1 MILSKEELKTLEDLT
16 QIYGPS
22 GDEKLVKEYL
32 KEQYLKLN
40 LEVMED
46 NLGSI
51 IALKKGKK
59 ENAKKVFLVAHMDE
73 VGFMVRKI
81 LPNGAIMVL
90 PLGGHNPQ
98 AILSNRVILKTQ
110 DNRFY
115 KGLVN
120 ALPPHLMKG
129 RSDSVTQ
136 IDDMVFDFGF
146 TSKKETEDAG
156 IRIGDTIICEGNFQ
170 VLNDGRRLLSKAFD
184 DRLGLSL
191 GLEVL
196 KALKDEEL
204 DFDLY
209 VGGSVQEEV
218 GCRGALTSS
227 FKVHPD
233 LAIVVDC
240 SPARD
245 SNGDTSDLGILGQGV
260 LIRVT
265 DGNMIAFKDLI
276 SYQVSCLERAG
287 VKYQYFISP
296 GGTDAG
302 NIHKQFDGIKTMTYC
317 LCARNIHTPST
328 LLDSE
333 DYLNAIK
340 GLIFMLKDLSEG
352 KNYKL

>member
-1 MILSKEELKTLEDLT
+1 MLLSKDELKILEELT
-16 QIYGPS
+16 QIFGPS
-22 GDEKLVKEYL
+22 GDEGLVRDYL
-32 KEQYLKLN
+32 KRHYHDLG
-40 LEVMED
+40 LETYED

-51 IALKKGKK
+51 IALKKSKNP
-59 ENAKKVFLVAHMDE
+59 NAKKVLLVAHMDE
-73 VGFMVRKI
+73 VGFMVSKI
-81 LPNGAIMVL
+81 LSNGAVMVL

-98 AILSNRVILKTQ
+98 ALLSNRVILKTQ
-110 DNRFY
+110 KGEFY
-115 KGLVN
+115 HGLIN
-120 ALPPHLMKG
+120 ALPPHLLK
-129 RSDSVTQ
+129 DSSRATQ
-136 IDDMVFDFGF
+136 INEMVFDFGF
-146 TSKKETEDAG
+146 TSKEEALNNG
-156 IRIGDTIICEGNFQ
+156 IRIGDSIICEGEFK
-170 VLNDGRRLLSKAFD
+170 VLNEGKRLLSKAFD
-184 DRLGLSL
+184 DRLGLAL

-196 KALKDEEL
+196 KELKDVDL

-227 FKVHPD
+227 YKVHPD

-260 LIRVT
+260 LVRVT
-265 DGNMIAFKDLI
+265 DGNMIAFKDLVN
-276 SYQVSCLERAG
+276 YQVDAMERAN

-302 NIHKQFDGIKTMTYC
+302 NIHKQFDGIKTLTFC

-328 LLDSE
+328 LLDAE
-333 DYLNAIK
+333 DYLNAKK
-340 GLIFMLKDLSEG
+340 GLLFLLKDLSEG